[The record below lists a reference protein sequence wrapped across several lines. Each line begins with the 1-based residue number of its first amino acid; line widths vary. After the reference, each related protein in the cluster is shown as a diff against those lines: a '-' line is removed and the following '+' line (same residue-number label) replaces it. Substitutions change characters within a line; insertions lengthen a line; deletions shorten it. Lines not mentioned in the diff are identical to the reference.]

1 VKEHQEGR
9 AVFKANLSGKVKGP
23 GKARGVFYNPAME
36 MSRDLHVAFAKEL
49 EMEGILLDGLAASG
63 IRGIRLILE
72 AGLNVEFCDTST
84 LATNTIAENLKLNGI
99 ESKIYNK
106 PVEELLQEKKY
117 DCIDIDPFGTP
128 APFLEAA
135 LKGLNN
141 KGILGVSATDTAV
154 LCGAK
159 PSICMK
165 RYGANSMKKVAAKEI
180 GIRIMLSKMHSIA
193 SEIGKGIQP
202 LLCYSEGHHLRV
214 FVKLTE
220 KSNVKLKW
228 INTNMEI
235 VEEEEGG
242 AGGPLWVDK
251 IIEKECVPSNCEG
264 QLGKFFETL
273 SEEANGPPGLYDVN
287 DIARIAEI
295 GQTPQR
301 NKIIKC
307 LKELGHFASSSVFS
321 PLGIK
326 TTASEIERTKAIK
339 LAQSL

>member
-1 VKEHQEGR
+1 MKEHQEGR
-9 AVFKANLSGKVKGP
+9 AIFKANLSGKDKGP
-23 GKARGVFYNPAME
+23 GKAKGVFYNPAME

-49 EMEGILLDGLAASG
+49 EIEGIVLDGLAASG

-99 ESKIYNK
+99 ESTIYNK

-135 LKGLNN
+135 LKGLNDN
-141 KGILGVSATDTAV
+141 GILGVSATDTAV

-180 GIRIMLSKMHSIA
+180 GIRIMLSKMHSMA

-214 FVKLTE
+214 FVKLT
-220 KSNVKLKW
+220 KKNNVELKW
-228 INTNMEI
+228 INTDMEI
-235 VEEEEGG
+235 VEEEEYG
-242 AGGPLWVDK
+242 AGGPLWIDK
-251 IIEKECVPSNCEG
+251 IIEKELVPSNYEG
-264 QLGKFFETL
+264 KLGKFFEIL
-273 SEEANGPPGLYDVN
+273 SEEANGPPGLYDIN

-301 NKIIKC
+301 NKIVKC
-307 LKELGHFASSSVFS
+307 LKELGHFASSSIFS

-326 TTASEIERTKAIK
+326 TTASKIERTKAIK

>member
-1 VKEHQEGR
+1 MKEHQEGR
-9 AVFKANLSGKVKGP
+9 AIFKANLSGKDKGP
-23 GKARGVFYNPAME
+23 GKAKGVFYNPAME

-49 EMEGILLDGLAASG
+49 EIEGIVLDGLAASG

-135 LKGLNN
+135 LNGLNN
-141 KGILGVSATDTAV
+141 NGILGVSATDTAV

-180 GIRIMLSKMHSIA
+180 GIRIMLSKIHSIA
-193 SEIGKGIQP
+193 SEIEKGIQP

-235 VEEEEGG
+235 VEEEESG
-242 AGGPLWVDK
+242 AGGPLWIDK
-251 IIEKECVPSNCEG
+251 IIEKEHIPSNCEG
-264 QLGKFFETL
+264 KLGKFFETL

-301 NKIIKC
+301 NKIVKC
-307 LKELGHFASSSVFS
+307 LKELDHFASSSIFS

>member
-1 VKEHQEGR
+1 VKEHQEGK
-9 AVFKANLSGKVKGP
+9 AIFKANLSGKDKGP
-23 GKARGVFYNPAME
+23 GKAKGVFYNPAME

-49 EMEGILLDGLAASG
+49 EIEGIVLDGLAASG

-99 ESKIYNK
+99 ESTIYNK

-135 LKGLNN
+135 LKGLNDN
-141 KGILGVSATDTAV
+141 GILGVSATDTAV

-180 GIRIMLSKMHSIA
+180 GIRIMLSKMHSMA

-214 FVKLTE
+214 FVKLTK
-220 KSNVKLKW
+220 KSNVELKW
-228 INTNMEI
+228 INTDMEI
-235 VEEEEGG
+235 VEEEEDG

-251 IIEKECVPSNCEG
+251 IIEKELVPSNYEG
-264 QLGKFFETL
+264 KLGKFFETL

-307 LKELGHFASSSVFS
+307 LKELGYFASSSIFS

-326 TTASEIERTKAIK
+326 TTASKIERTKAIK

>member
-1 VKEHQEGR
+1 MKEHQEGR
-9 AVFKANLSGKVKGP
+9 AVFKANLSGKDKGP

-159 PSICMK
+159 PSICIK

-220 KSNVKLKW
+220 KNNVKLKW

-264 QLGKFFETL
+264 KLGKFFETL

-307 LKELGHFASSSVFS
+307 LKELSHFASSSVFS

>member
-1 VKEHQEGR
+1 MKEHQEGR

>member
-1 VKEHQEGR
+1 MKEHQEGR
-9 AVFKANLSGKVKGP
+9 AIFKANLSGKDKGP
-23 GKARGVFYNPAME
+23 GKAKGVFYNPAME

-49 EMEGILLDGLAASG
+49 EIEGIVLDGLAASG

-135 LKGLNN
+135 LNGLNN
-141 KGILGVSATDTAV
+141 NGILGVSATDTAV

-214 FVKLTE
+214 FVKLTK

-228 INTNMEI
+228 INTDMEI
-235 VEEEEGG
+235 VEEEESG

-251 IIEKECVPSNCEG
+251 IVKKKLVPSNCEG
-264 QLGKFFETL
+264 KLGEFFKTL

-301 NKIIKC
+301 NKIVKC
-307 LKELGHFASSSVFS
+307 LKELGHFASSSIFS

>member
-9 AVFKANLSGKVKGP
+9 AIFKANLSGKDKGP
-23 GKARGVFYNPAME
+23 GKAKGVFYNPAME

-49 EMEGILLDGLAASG
+49 EIEGIVLDGLAASG

-99 ESKIYNK
+99 ESTIYNK

-135 LKGLNN
+135 LKGLNDN
-141 KGILGVSATDTAV
+141 GILGVSATDTAV

-180 GIRIMLSKMHSIA
+180 GIRIMLSKMHSMA

-214 FVKLTE
+214 FVKLT
-220 KSNVKLKW
+220 KKNNVELKW
-228 INTNMEI
+228 INTDMEI
-235 VEEEEGG
+235 VEEEEYG
-242 AGGPLWVDK
+242 AGGPLWIDK
-251 IIEKECVPSNCEG
+251 IIEKELVPSNYEG
-264 QLGKFFETL
+264 KLGKFFEIL
-273 SEEANGPPGLYDVN
+273 SEEANGPPGLYDIN

-301 NKIIKC
+301 NKIVKC
-307 LKELGHFASSSVFS
+307 LKELGHFASSSIFS

-326 TTASEIERTKAIK
+326 TTASKIERTKAIK